1 MKAMP
6 EEKPNLSIISTLN
19 PSAFDYSRLQV
30 NRVDKISC
38 INLPVDKRSLSRRQC
53 LLYLQSFVRH
63 SG

>member
-30 NRVDKISC
+30 NRVDKITG
-38 INLPVDKRSLSRRQC
+38 INE
-53 LLYLQSFVRH
+53 F
-63 SG
+63 